1 MALVACR
8 LAMLLLDAGVMYR
21 ITCASR
27 AVTVNADRLAG
38 RCHAWLMYRIMGHYH
53 VIAGCTG

>member
-8 LAMLLLDAGVMYR
+8 LTMLLLDAGVMYR

-27 AVTVNADRLAG
+27 AVTMNADRLAG
-38 RCHAWLMYRIMGHYH
+38 HCL
-53 VIAGCTG
+53 